1 MFNIE
6 LDGEGEE
13 EPRKRGDTILHFF
26 LYTIEWS
33 IYQQQNEKRKR
44 RNDLVNRPTDFFSKD
59 WCNAPHN
66 LRCQ

>member
-26 LYTIEWS
+26 LYIEWS

-44 RNDLVNRPTDFFSKD
+44 RNDLLNRPNVFLE
-59 WCNAPHN
+59 C
-66 LRCQ
+66 LV